1 MKKTTI
7 INNTTQTWTE
17 ALKEAKMK
25 QIFIVSP
32 DCTHGDWF
40 TMNELSEK
48 FPKWTRKYMELMRAT
63 NPKFPHPV
71 AIRGGMQGGLSYL
84 YSETEYKAFMA
95 SGNGTKHERALKHA
109 RKLEAEAAR
118 IRYRLKRDGFLVTVT
133 ETNKG
138 DK

>member
-1 MKKTTI
+1 MKKTTV

-17 ALKEAKMK
+17 ALREAKMK
-25 QIFIVSP
+25 PTYIVSP
-32 DCTHGDWF
+32 DFNHGDWF

-48 FPKWTRKYMELMRAT
+48 FPKWTRKYMELMRST
-63 NPKFPHPV
+63 
-71 AIRGGMQGGLSYL
+71 YL

-118 IRYRLKRDGFLVTVT
+118 IRYRLKRDGFIVTVT